1 MKLQRN
7 QEKLLHKESH
17 NDTFETTHPVQ
28 GLCVCCDHIHSMK
41 YFFLQFDSQEDEKLL
56 QAAEKFQAEC
66 ASRFPQRQCLTT
78 VIDTSGKTVFVTRFL
93 KPLNPP
99 QELLSVHPN
108 DPQATAVSAGPDKWW
123 QLKCFNSVYCR
134 VTVFHDTWD
143 IKYTKIIRDESDDS
157 DCLMAMRI
165 SVFREIWSTRDDDNP
180 FFILLI
186 ENWLLTMLLAL

>member
-7 QEKLLHKESH
+7 QEKLLHKESL
-17 NDTFETTHPVQ
+17 NNTFETTHPVQ
-28 GLCVCCDHIHSMK
+28 SLCVCCDHIHSKK

-78 VIDTSGKTVFVTRFL
+78 VIDMSGKTVFVTRFL

-108 DPQATAVSAGPDKWW
+108 DSQATAVSVAPTSG
-123 QLKCFNSVYCR
+123 
-134 VTVFHDTWD
+134 
-143 IKYTKIIRDESDDS
+143 DS
-157 DCLMAMRI
+157 
-165 SVFREIWSTRDDDNP
+165 
-180 FFILLI
+180 
-186 ENWLLTMLLAL
+186 